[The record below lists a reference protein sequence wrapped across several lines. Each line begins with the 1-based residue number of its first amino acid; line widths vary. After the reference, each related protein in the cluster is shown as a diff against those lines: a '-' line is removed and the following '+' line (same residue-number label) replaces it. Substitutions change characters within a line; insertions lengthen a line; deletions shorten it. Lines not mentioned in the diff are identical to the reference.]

1 MQRSAVI
8 AASAGIDGRA
18 DEWDRRAACVSA
30 KATTATETKVTPSTW
45 SPACA
50 AAVCREGTGRNQG
63 DPETAIAPAV
73 TGSVDKVFSRNGWPR
88 PRKSEGLIVLRMAR
102 QQNRVGGKGPCFSRE
117 VFS

>member
-1 MQRSAVI
+1 
-8 AASAGIDGRA
+8 SAGIDGRA

-30 KATTATETKVTPSTW
+30 KAITATEMKVRPSTW

-50 AAVCREGTGRNQG
+50 AVVCRDGTGRNQG

-73 TGSVDKVFSRNGWPR
+73 TGSVGKAVSPKGRARARGWR
-88 PRKSEGLIVLRMAR
+88 GLRKSEGLIVLRMAR